1 MVNASISP
9 LSKQSIVN
17 SNPKPYRA
25 PFALAAVVF
34 FAALCAPLV
43 IYLTVSFGFPLSIN
57 INDYA
62 AFGGLI
68 AGSIGTGFLALTF
81 FAVLYGIFV
90 QNFEFNALQREM
102 REQNFERNI
111 NSHKET
117 YIQTLTNINATK
129 PTGAYHSI
137 ITGLE
142 AIRFNN
148 ELSLNSTDLK
158 YYEVDRYEK
167 AREKLSYGLD
177 HYLRVVFHYFKF
189 LHEKHENEN
198 APSAKDKYKL
208 EIRLFQSR
216 LSEPELTLMA
226 LNGLSEYGSR
236 RMKPLIERWGLLEN
250 LPEKSAKKFHLE
262 TLKQYSPKAFG
273 NNSSKILENRIP

>member
-1 MVNASISP
+1 M
-9 LSKQSIVN
+9 N
-17 SNPKPYRA
+17 SNPKSYRA
-25 PFALAAVVF
+25 PFALSAVVF
-34 FAALCAPLV
+34 FLALCAPLA
-43 IYLTVSFGFPLSIN
+43 IYLTISFGLPLSIN
-57 INDYA
+57 IDDYA

-117 YIQTLTNINATK
+117 YIQTLTNINVMK
-129 PTGAYHSI
+129 PAGNGPI
-137 ITGLE
+137 IKIGLE

-148 ELSLNSTDLK
+148 ELSLNSSGKL
-158 YYEVDRYEK
+158 YYEVDMYEK
-167 AREKLSYGLD
+167 ARDKISNGLD

-189 LHEKHENEN
+189 L
-198 APSAKDKYKL
+198 DTKYKNETDQQTKEKYRL

-216 LSEPELTLMA
+216 LSEPELALMA
-226 LNGLSEYGSR
+226 LNGLSIHGSE
-236 RMKPLIERWGLLEN
+236 RMKPLIEDWGLLEN
-250 LPEKSAKKFHLE
+250 LPETTAAKFRYTTLQEYSA
-262 TLKQYSPKAFG
+262 SAFG
-273 NNSSKILENRIP
+273 NNSDKILKPRSP